1 MRRNRRMRRPRAMN
15 IMRRR
20 MRITEE
26 IERGRVKIGRERNE
40 RIRI

>member
-26 IERGRVKIGRERNE
+26 IERGGELKLVERGTKE
-40 RIRI
+40 